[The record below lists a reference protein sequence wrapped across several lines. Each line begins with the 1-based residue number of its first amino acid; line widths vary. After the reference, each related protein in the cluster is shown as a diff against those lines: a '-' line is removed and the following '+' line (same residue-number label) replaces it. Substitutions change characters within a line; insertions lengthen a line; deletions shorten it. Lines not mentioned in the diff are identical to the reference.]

1 MFKNTK
7 SNDLRPALSLK
18 EQPWLLGGVCWGQ
31 QAITNK
37 TKQNKQ
43 RFSVK
48 AALRCELCVKTI
60 KKMWNDF
67 DRRLH
72 MNSVDYG
79 FGNISADPACIW
91 ELLLMFVRKPGPL
104 KLVDALLFEGQK
116 LCRISVSQLKLRQI
130 ICHMVARVSCH
141 PSTTNGL
148 TEASIPK
155 FCRCGLD
162 RNIWRIEC
170 SMWEA
175 CQTMIVNLRDLWEMT
190 SGSYYAIVNQHF
202 HRSLFDSRALWA
214 TYGKSPNTLFGSQPS
229 RANIHN
235 NSPIWYLFLIGYKTN
250 DLGYTGR

>member
-1 MFKNTK
+1 
-7 SNDLRPALSLK
+7 
-18 EQPWLLGGVCWGQ
+18 
-31 QAITNK
+31 
-37 TKQNKQ
+37 
-43 RFSVK
+43 
-48 AALRCELCVKTI
+48 
-60 KKMWNDF
+60 
-67 DRRLH
+67 
-72 MNSVDYG
+72 MNSADYG

-91 ELLLMFVRKPGPL
+91 KLLLMFVRKPGPL
-104 KLVDALLFEGQK
+104 KLVDALLFKGQT

-162 RNIWRIEC
+162 RNIWPGLFKRWIALSNVWTTGARRIEC

-214 TYGKSPNTLFGSQPS
+214 TYGKCPNILFGSQPS

-235 NSPIWYLFLIGYKTN
+235 NSFFSSPIWYLWI
-250 DLGYTGR
+250 

>member
-1 MFKNTK
+1 MRKN
-7 SNDLRPALSLK
+7 DQEDVERL
-18 EQPWLLGGVCWGQ
+18 
-31 QAITNK
+31 I
-37 TKQNKQ
+37 
-43 RFSVK
+43 
-48 AALRCELCVKTI
+48 
-60 KKMWNDF
+60 

-79 FGNISADPACIW
+79 FGIW

-104 KLVDALLFEGQK
+104 KLVDALLFEGQT

-130 ICHMVARVSCH
+130 ICHMVVRVSCH

-162 RNIWRIEC
+162 RN
-170 SMWEA
+170 MWEA

-214 TYGKSPNTLFGSQPS
+214 TYGKCPNILFGSQPS

-235 NSPIWYLFLIGYKTN
+235 NSFFFCPIWYLFLIGYKTN
-250 DLGYTGR
+250 DLGYRGR